1 MRITNKSMNINLLRN
16 LNQGLKRY
24 DRLSEQLVSGRK
36 VHRPSDSP
44 ATISNIMDLNSSL
57 IETEQYLR
65 GAADAQSWLEST
77 DSALD
82 SLTNVLHRLRDI
94 ITMGANDTQ
103 DDAARFAL
111 AQEAEQLFDS
121 IIQLGNSTHG
131 SKYIF
136 AGQLT
141 TVKPFVRESDD
152 PNSAQYFDVIY
163 QGGYRTA
170 TGDLAKVEFEV
181 STNSYLTVNV
191 ADAEEVEVDGVVV
204 VEERLFTPILN
215 LIKEVRENLINNNVT
230 DLSNQNLGDLEQT
243 LDRVLRHRADVGAR
257 MARADLAEERLQD
270 LRLNFNKLLK
280 NVQGVDYAETI
291 MQLKNEEHIY
301 RTALSVGA
309 RILQPSLVDFLR

>member
-141 TVKPFVRESDD
+141 TVKPFVRKSDN

-191 ADAEEVEVDGVVV
+191 ADAEEVGGV

>member
-152 PNSAQYFDVIY
+152 PNSDQYFNVKY
-163 QGGYRTA
+163 KGGYRTA

-191 ADAEEVEVDGVVV
+191 ADAEEVGGV

-230 DLSNQNLGDLEQT
+230 DLSNQNLGELEQT

>member
-191 ADAEEVEVDGVVV
+191 ADAEEVGDV

-230 DLSNQNLGDLEQT
+230 DLSNQNLGELEQT

>member
-191 ADAEEVEVDGVVV
+191 ADAEEVGDV

>member
-163 QGGYRTA
+163 QGGYRTD

-191 ADAEEVEVDGVVV
+191 ADAEEVGDV

-230 DLSNQNLGDLEQT
+230 DLSNQNLGELEQT

>member
-152 PNSAQYFDVIY
+152 PNSDQYFNVIY

-181 STNSYLTVNV
+181 SINSYLTVNV
-191 ADAEEVEVDGVVV
+191 ADAEEVGGV

-215 LIKEVRENLINNNVT
+215 LIKDVRENLINNNVT

>member
-152 PNSAQYFDVIY
+152 PNSDQYFNVIY

-170 TGDLAKVEFEV
+170 TGDLVKVEFEV

-191 ADAEEVEVDGVVV
+191 ADAEEVGGV

-215 LIKEVRENLINNNVT
+215 LIKDVRENLINNNVT

>member
-94 ITMGANDTQ
+94 ITMGANATQ

-191 ADAEEVEVDGVVV
+191 ADAEEVGDV

>member
-152 PNSAQYFDVIY
+152 PNSAEYFNVIY

-170 TGDLAKVEFEV
+170 TGDLTKVEFEV

-191 ADAEEVEVDGVVV
+191 ADAEEVGDV

-230 DLSNQNLGDLEQT
+230 DLSNQNLGELEQT

>member
-141 TVKPFVRESDD
+141 TVKPFVRKSDD
-152 PNSAQYFDVIY
+152 PNTAQYFEVSY

-170 TGDLAKVEFEV
+170 TGDLVKVEFEV

>member
-181 STNSYLTVNV
+181 SINSYLTVNV
-191 ADAEEVEVDGVVV
+191 ADAEEVGGV

-215 LIKEVRENLINNNVT
+215 LIKEVRANLINNNVT
-230 DLSNQNLGDLEQT
+230 DLSNQNLGELEQT

>member
-191 ADAEEVEVDGVVV
+191 ADAEEVGGV

>member
-191 ADAEEVEVDGVVV
+191 ADAEEVGGV

-230 DLSNQNLGDLEQT
+230 DLSNQNLGELEQT

>member
-152 PNSAQYFDVIY
+152 PNSAQYFDVSY

-170 TGDLAKVEFEV
+170 TSDLAKVEFEV
-181 STNSYLTVNV
+181 SINSYLTVNV
-191 ADAEEVEVDGVVV
+191 ADAEKVNDV
-204 VEERLFTPILN
+204 VEEKLFTPILD
-215 LIKEVRENLINNNVT
+215 LIKEVRANLINNNVT
-230 DLSNQNLGDLEQT
+230 DLSNQNLGELEQT

>member
-181 STNSYLTVNV
+181 SINSYLTVNV
-191 ADAEEVEVDGVVV
+191 ADAEEVGGV

-215 LIKEVRENLINNNVT
+215 LIKEVRANLINNNVT